1 MKELNGENFDKQV
14 LMTPGIILIDFF
26 ATWCG
31 PCKSM
36 EPLLQQLESTYPDL
50 TIFKIDIDKSQDL
63 AQRFKVASVP
73 TFKFIKSGKVLKTQV
88 GMMSP
93 NDLDNILKSLT

>member
-31 PCKSM
+31 PCQSM

>member
-1 MKELNGENFDKQV
+1 MKELNGENFDKEV

>member
-1 MKELNGENFDKQV
+1 MKELNGENFDKEV
-14 LMTPGIILIDFF
+14 LMTPGIILVDFF

>member
-1 MKELNGENFDKQV
+1 MKELNSENFDKEV

-36 EPLLQQLESTYPDL
+36 VPLLEQLESTHEDL
-50 TIFKIDIDKSQDL
+50 TIFKIDIDKNPELS
-63 AQRFKVASVP
+63 QRFKVSSVP
-73 TFKFIKSGKVLKTQV
+73 TFKFIRSGKVIKTQV
-88 GMMSP
+88 GMMNP
-93 NDLDNILKSLT
+93 NDLDNILRILN